1 MAEDGGWRDYAGEA
15 ADQMSKSIFQTEG
28 YGAAESSIV
37 SSSGCMMS
45 RRETGS
51 RTS

>member
-1 MAEDGGWRDYAGEA
+1 MGDGGCFS
-15 ADQMSKSIFQTEG
+15 DQVLKSIFQTEG

-37 SSSGCMMS
+37 SSSGCVMS
-45 RRETGS
+45 RRETGD